1 MGAIAVLLVLGG
13 LIFFHELGHFLMARS
28 LGIGVKAFALG
39 FGPRIFSF
47 KWGLT
52 EYRLCAVPLGGY
64 VMLAGES
71 PDADDDPVI
80 PKELLFSARPVWQ
93 RMAVVAAGPMA
104 NFLLAWGLF
113 WALFASQGQMGLAPV
128 IDTVLPDTP
137 AAQAGIAPGDTVLSV
152 DGQPIIFWE
161 ELTDMVQASKGRTL
175 VLELKRGKER
185 ISLGVTPQMQPRKN
199 IFGETVTAPM
209 MGVVAAKEIIT
220 VELNAAQSLMVSGK
234 ETWRAIVNMVTAL
247 IKMIERVIPA
257 DAIGGPI
264 LIAQLISREAAGGM
278 VGLIALTAALS
289 ANLGFVNLL
298 PIPVLDGGHLVI
310 FGLEAVTRKPLSLRA
325 RAAAIR
331 VGIAMLAALMLLATY
346 NDLRRLFQ

>member
-13 LIFFHELGHFLMARS
+13 LIFFHELGHFLMARA

-47 KWGLT
+47 TWGMT

-71 PDADDDPVI
+71 PEAGEDPAI
-80 PKELLFSARPVWQ
+80 PKHLLFSARPVWQ

-113 WALFASQGQMGLAPV
+113 WALFASQGQMGLAPL
-128 IDTVLPDTP
+128 IEQVLPDTP
-137 AAQAGIAPGDTVLSV
+137 AAQAGLAPGDTVLSV
-152 DGQPIIFWE
+152 DGHPIIFWE
-161 ELTDMVQASKGRTL
+161 ELTERVQGSEGRTM
-175 VLELKRGKER
+175 VLELKRGQER
-185 ISLGVTPQMQPRKN
+185 ISLGVTPQMKPRKN
-199 IFGETVTAPM
+199 IFGETVTSPM
-209 MGVVAAKEIIT
+209 LGVVAAKEIVT
-220 VELNAAQSLMVSGK
+220 VELNAAQSLKVSGK

-264 LIAQLISREAAGGM
+264 LIAQLISKEAQSGM

-325 RAAAIR
+325 RAVAIR
-331 VGIAMLAALMLLATY
+331 VGLAMLAALMILATY

>member
-1 MGAIAVLLVLGG
+1 
-13 LIFFHELGHFLMARS
+13 MARA

-39 FGPRIFSF
+39 FGPRLFSF
-47 KWGLT
+47 SWGMT

-71 PDADDDPVI
+71 PEADEDPAI
-80 PKELLFSARPVWQ
+80 PKHLLFSARPVWQ
-93 RMAVVAAGPMA
+93 RMAVVASGPMA

-128 IDTVLPDTP
+128 IDQVLPDTP
-137 AAQAGIAPGDTVLSV
+137 AAQAGLAPGDTVLSV
-152 DGQPIIFWE
+152 DGHPIIFWE
-161 ELTDMVQASKGRTL
+161 ELTEIVQGSNGQTL

-185 ISLGVTPQMQPRKN
+185 ITLGVTPQLKPRKN
-199 IFGETVTAPM
+199 IFGETVSSPM
-209 MGVVAAKEIIT
+209 MGVVAAKEIVT
-220 VELNAAQSLMVSGK
+220 VELNAAQSLKVSGK

-264 LIAQLISREAAGGM
+264 LIAQLISKEAQSGM

-325 RAAAIR
+325 RAVAIR
-331 VGIAMLAALMLLATY
+331 VGLAMLAALMLLATY

>member
-1 MGAIAVLLVLGG
+1 VGAIAVLLVLGG
-13 LIFFHELGHFLMARS
+13 LIFFHELGHFLMART

-47 KWGLT
+47 TMGMT

-71 PDADDDPVI
+71 PENEEDPAI
-80 PKELLFSARPVWQ
+80 PTDRLFSARPVWQ

-104 NFLLAWGLF
+104 NFLLAWGLY

-128 IDTVLPDTP
+128 IEKVLPETP
-137 AAQAGIAPGDTVLSV
+137 AASAHLAPGDTILTV
-152 DGQPIIFWE
+152 DGKPIIFWE
-161 ELTDMVQASKGRTL
+161 ELTEMIQAAEGRTL
-175 VLELKRGKER
+175 ALGIKRGQER
-185 ISLGVTPQMQPRKN
+185 LTVSVAPEMRPRKN
-199 IFGETVTAPM
+199 IFGETVSTPM
-209 MGVVAAKEIIT
+209 MGIMAAKEIVT
-220 VELNAAQSLMVSGK
+220 VELTAAQSLKVSGK
-234 ETWRAIVNMVTAL
+234 ETWRAVVGMVTAL
-247 IKMIERVIPA
+247 IKMVERVIPA

-264 LIAQLISREAAGGM
+264 LIAQLISKEAQTGI

-331 VGIAMLAALMLLATY
+331 VGIAMLAALMILATY
-346 NDLRRLFQ
+346 NDLRRLLQ